1 MDYWGA
7 KGYVGPPPPL
17 RLLGSLPPSPSLPTP
32 MIRQAGLKRDL
43 DDIPLNCSNK
53 FDGPPIKSSIGSK
66 CVTYQGRTFEITS
79 TLSTDS
85 NMSFE
90 MAAMGKISFSENKCF
105 FLTGKGDKLTSLSIH
120 LSHSC
125 DDLPECKHK

>member
-1 MDYWGA
+1 MVYLSKA
-7 KGYVGPPPPL
+7 
-17 RLLGSLPPSPSLPTP
+17 PSE
-32 MIRQAGLKRDL
+32 A
-43 DDIPLNCSNK
+43 N
-53 FDGPPIKSSIGSK
+53 
-66 CVTYQGRTFEITS
+66 VTNQDRTFESTS

-90 MAAMGKISFSENKCF
+90 MAAVGKISFTEKRCF
-105 FLTGKGDKLTSLSIH
+105 FQTGKGDKLTSLSIH